1 MPRITVS
8 TVIKLL
14 ILSLCVGLLLAYLN
28 LSPQDL
34 FHRVVGQAESI
45 FAWSV
50 SVMGWAVSY
59 VLLGAVVVVPI
70 WLVLYLWRAFKG
82 RR

>member
-34 FHRVVGQAESI
+34 FHRVVAQAESI
-45 FAWSV
+45 FENRSRSWSTT
-50 SVMGWAVSY
+50 S
-59 VLLGAVVVVPI
+59 
-70 WLVLYLWRAFKG
+70 
-82 RR
+82 